1 MRRSNFS
8 PASLKTRRDVGIQSR
23 RHAFVVAFVLA
34 SLSTLPAQQPAPD
47 VILSNGKI
55 ITVDERF
62 SIAQAVAIRGDR
74 ILAVGTDAEV
84 SKLAAPATRRIDLR
98 GRAVIPGLI
107 DNHMHLTRAGTT
119 WQWEVR
125 WDGVG
130 SRAAALEKLRA
141 RAKTVA
147 AGEWIY
153 NLGGWAIE
161 QFADD
166 PRPFTREELDKVVP
180 NNPVFLQ
187 ASYYEAYL
195 NSRGLQAMGI
205 DDKLPAND
213 SVVRD
218 SAGHP
223 TGRITEQG
231 FRGLVGKLPQAPP
244 AAVEASTLAM
254 IKDLNRAG
262 LTAFGVPGC
271 EADLIGLYKKWAA
284 EDKLNVRT
292 YCINGVGV
300 GNSAEQVERAL
311 PRIAEMKLFQGDN
324 YVDDI
329 FYGESVYGPLHD
341 PMFIKKSD
349 PKPEQ
354 LLLWRKIATEIA
366 KDHLPLHV
374 HANLTDTID
383 GFLDQIE
390 AINKQYPIKNLRWV
404 LAHVNQLN
412 ATQLARMRELGM
424 YAAVHPWGVING
436 GINQRVFG
444 DAAYDMAPLDTIQKS
459 GIVWGFGSDGSR
471 ANQILPFTTLYWAVT
486 GKMVGGTKALRQPIS
501 REDALIAHTRRNAF
515 LVFQENNLG
524 SIQAGRLADL
534 VVLDR
539 DYLTIPADQIK
550 DIQPVMTMVGGRI
563 VYEVASRKMPAY
575 SGRTRRRSPIPCNTR
590 NTQTSCPRSSRSTAA
605 GSWRAAAATR
615 STKGRT
621 TSTGS
626 S

>member
-1 MRRSNFS
+1 MRRSS
-8 PASLKTRRDVGIQSR
+8 SSHAGSKTRRYPVIMALALVSGAFALVGP
-23 RHAFVVAFVLA
+23 
-34 SLSTLPAQQPAPD
+34 LSDDLPAQQPAPD
-47 VILSNGKI
+47 LILSNGKI
-55 ITVDERF
+55 ITVDDRF
-62 SIAQAVAIRGDR
+62 SLAQAVAVRGDR
-74 ILAVGTDAEV
+74 IVAVGSDADV
-84 SKLAAPATRRIDLR
+84 ARLASPATRRIDLR

-141 RAKTVA
+141 RAKEVA

-180 NNPVFLQ
+180 NNPVLLQ

-195 NSRGLQAMGI
+195 NSRALQALGI
-205 DDKLPAND
+205 DDKVPAND
-213 SVVRD
+213 WVVRD

-223 TGRITEQG
+223 TGRITESG
-231 FRGLVGKLPQAPP
+231 FRGLVAKLPAAPP
-244 AAVEASTLAM
+244 AAIEASTLGM

-262 LTAFGVPGC
+262 LTAFGVAGC
-271 EADLIGLYKKWAA
+271 DADLIGLYKKWAA

-292 YCINGVGV
+292 YCINGIGV

-311 PRIAEMKLFQGDN
+311 PRIAEMKLFQGNN

-354 LLLWRKIATEIA
+354 LALWRKIATEIA
-366 KDHLPLHV
+366 KDRLPLHV

-390 AINKQYPIKNLRWV
+390 AINKEYPIKNLRWV

-412 ATQLARMRELGM
+412 ASQLARMRELGM

-444 DAAYDMAPLDTIQKS
+444 DAALDMAPLDTIQKS
-459 GIVWGFGSDGSR
+459 GVLWGFGSDGSR
-471 ANQILPFTTLYWAVT
+471 ANQILPFTTLWWAVT

-524 SIQAGRLADL
+524 SIQTGRLADL

-563 VYEVASRKMPAY
+563 VYE
-575 SGRTRRRSPIPCNTR
+575 T
-590 NTQTSCPRSSRSTAA
+590 
-605 GSWRAAAATR
+605 
-615 STKGRT
+615 
-621 TSTGS
+621 
-626 S
+626 

>member
-1 MRRSNFS
+1 MRRSAILVALAV
-8 PASLKTRRDVGIQSR
+8 ASAV
-23 RHAFVVAFVLA
+23 
-34 SLSTLPAQQPAPD
+34 STLPAQQPAPD

-62 SIAQAVAIRGDR
+62 TIAQAVAIRGDR
-74 ILAVGTDAEV
+74 IVAVGTDAEV
-84 SKLAAPATRRIDLR
+84 AKLASPATRRIDLR

-125 WDGVG
+125 WDGIG
-130 SRAAALEKLRA
+130 SRAAALDKLRA

-147 AGEWIY
+147 PGEWIY
-153 NLGGWAIE
+153 NLGGWAVE

-205 DDKLPAND
+205 DEKTAND
-213 SVVRD
+213 SVARD

-223 TGRITEQG
+223 TGRITEAG
-231 FRGLVGKLPQAPP
+231 FRALVNKLPQAPP

-262 LTAFGVPGC
+262 LTAFGVAGC
-271 EADLIGLYKKWAA
+271 DAELIGLYKKWAA

-300 GNSAEQVERAL
+300 GNTAEQIDRAL

-354 LLLWRKIATEIA
+354 LALWRKIATEIA
-366 KDHLPLHV
+366 KDRLPLHV

-459 GIVWGFGSDGSR
+459 GVVWGFGSDGSR

-550 DIQPVMTMVGGRI
+550 DIAPVMTMVGGRI
-563 VYEVASRKMPAY
+563 VYEGA
-575 SGRTRRRSPIPCNTR
+575 N
-590 NTQTSCPRSSRSTAA
+590 
-605 GSWRAAAATR
+605 AT
-615 STKGRT
+615 K
-621 TSTGS
+621 
-626 S
+626 

>member
-1 MRRSNFS
+1 MKRSMS
-8 PASLKTRRDVGIQSR
+8 RPAGQQTR
-23 RHAFVVAFVLA
+23 HYMAVVALALA
-34 SLSTLPAQQPAPD
+34 SAVSTTPAQQLAPD

-62 SIAQAVAIRGDR
+62 SVAQSLAIRGDR
-74 ILAVGTDAEV
+74 IVAVGTDAEV
-84 SKLAAPATRRIDLR
+84 SKLASPATRRIDLR

-141 RAKTVA
+141 RAKSVP

-166 PRPFTREELDKVVP
+166 SRPFTREELDKAVP
-180 NNPVFLQ
+180 NSPVLLQ

-195 NSRGLQAMGI
+195 NSRALQALGI
-205 DDKLPAND
+205 DDKVPSEAW
-213 SVVRD
+213 VIRD
-218 SAGHP
+218 GAGHP
-223 TGRITEQG
+223 TGRITEAG
-231 FRGLVGKLPQAPP
+231 FRGLVAKLPTAGP
-244 AAVEASTLAM
+244 AAVEASTLGM

-262 LTAFGVPGC
+262 LTAFGVAGC
-271 EADLIGLYKKWAA
+271 DADLIGLYKKWAA

-311 PRIAEMKLFQGDN
+311 PRIAQMKLFQGDN

-354 LLLWRKIATEIA
+354 LALWRKIATEIA
-366 KDHLPLHV
+366 KDRLPLHV

-390 AINKQYPIKNLRWV
+390 AINKEYPVKNLRWV

-412 ATQLARMRELGM
+412 ASQLARMRELGM
-424 YAAVHPWGVING
+424 YAAVHPWAVING

-444 DAAYDMAPLDTIQKS
+444 DAALDMAPLDTIQKS
-459 GIVWGFGSDGSR
+459 GVLWGFGSDGSR
-471 ANQILPFTTLYWAVT
+471 ANQILPFTTLGWAVT
-486 GKMVGGTKALRQPIS
+486 GKMVGGAKVLRQPIS

-563 VYEVASRKMPAY
+563 VFD
-575 SGRTRRRSPIPCNTR
+575 
-590 NTQTSCPRSSRSTAA
+590 
-605 GSWRAAAATR
+605 AAATN
-615 STKGRT
+615 
-621 TSTGS
+621 
-626 S
+626 

>member
-1 MRRSNFS
+1 M
-8 PASLKTRRDVGIQSR
+8 AL
-23 RHAFVVAFVLA
+23 AVVSAV
-34 SLSTLPAQQPAPD
+34 STLPAQQAASAQGSGAPGPAPD

-62 SIAQAVAIRGDR
+62 SLAQAVAIRGDR
-74 ILAVGTDAEV
+74 IVAVGTDAEV
-84 SKLAAPATRRIDLR
+84 AKLATPATRRIDLR

-107 DNHMHLTRAGTT
+107 DNHMHLTRYGTT

-125 WDGVG
+125 WDGIG

-141 RAKTVA
+141 RTKAVA
-147 AGEWIY
+147 PGEWIY

-166 PRPFTREELDKVVP
+166 PRPFTREELDKVAP
-180 NNPVFLQ
+180 NNPVLLQ
-187 ASYYEAYL
+187 ASYYEVYL
-195 NSRGLQAMGI
+195 NSRALTQLGI
-205 DDKLPAND
+205 DDKGPSNPW
-213 SVVRD
+213 VVRD
-218 SAGHP
+218 SAGRP
-223 TGRITEQG
+223 TGRITEAG
-231 FRGLVGKLPQAPP
+231 FRGLVAKLPEASP
-244 AAVEASTLAM
+244 AAVEKSTLGM
-254 IKDLNRAG
+254 IADLNRSG
-262 LTAFGVPGC
+262 LTSFGVAGC
-271 EADLIGLYKKWAA
+271 DADLIALYKRWAS

-300 GNSAEQVERAL
+300 GTSPEQVERAL
-311 PRIAEMKLFQGDN
+311 PRIAELKLFQGNN

-341 PMFIKKSD
+341 PMFIKSSD

-366 KDHLPLHV
+366 KNRLPLHV
-374 HANLTDTID
+374 HANLKNTID

-390 AINKQYPIKNLRWV
+390 AINKEYPVKNLRWV
-404 LAHVNQLN
+404 LAHANQLD
-412 ATQLARMRELGM
+412 ATQLARMRELGI
-424 YAAVHPWGVING
+424 YAAVHPWAVING

-444 DAAYDMAPLDTIQKS
+444 DAALDMAPLDTIQKS
-459 GIVWGFGSDGSR
+459 GVMWGFGSDGSR
-471 ANQILPFTTLYWAVT
+471 ANQILPFTTLGWAVT
-486 GKMVGGTKALRQPIS
+486 GKMVGGAKVLRQPIS

-563 VYEVASRKMPAY
+563 VFET
-575 SGRTRRRSPIPCNTR
+575 G
-590 NTQTSCPRSSRSTAA
+590 
-605 GSWRAAAATR
+605 
-615 STKGRT
+615 T
-621 TSTGS
+621 TN
-626 S
+626 